1 MEALKKVSL
10 ECMNKKSF
18 SFDYLKYRYIG
29 DFRDSNVKH
38 YNDLAVK
45 QYTKGL

>member
-1 MEALKKVSL
+1 MEALKKVSS

-18 SFDYLKYRYIG
+18 SFDYLKHRHIG
-29 DFRDSNVKH
+29 NFRNSNVKH
-38 YNDLAVK
+38 YNDLAIK